1 MFVNWK
7 NKVEKQERK
16 NSRFAGPVNLKWS
29 RASLEISNAVFEKDD
44 RL

>member
-7 NKVEKQERK
+7 NKVQKTGEE
-16 NSRFAGPVNLKWS
+16 NSRFADPVNSKWS
-29 RASLEISNAVFEKDD
+29 RASLEISNAMFEKDD